1 MKKMLL
7 MLVVILSI
15 APFTNAADGIPQ
27 MNLVD
32 NGNHTYGINV
42 PNGMT
47 STTGSLF
54 TGVYFIVIGVDPG
67 SGSLTMPAPIATIL
81 SLSSANEGD
90 AGDTGLFP
98 YGVGTYGEFRATTD
112 NFNATP
118 GGVWADTYSLL
129 QGATKVQLYT
139 TDNSMSQDSLTLVSQ
154 INVPDPITM
163 SLLAIGGLFLRRR
176 K

>member
-98 YGVGTYGEFRATTD
+98 YGVGTYGEFRAGPPRLYVAAAGIYSEGYTPAAGAKAVSLYRLNDFLTA
-112 NFNATP
+112 ATLIETITIP
-118 GGVWADTYSLL
+118 EPATIVLL
-129 QGATKVQLYT
+129 CL
-139 TDNSMSQDSLTLVSQ
+139 
-154 INVPDPITM
+154 
-163 SLLAIGGLFLRRR
+163 GGLVLRKRR
-176 K
+176 S